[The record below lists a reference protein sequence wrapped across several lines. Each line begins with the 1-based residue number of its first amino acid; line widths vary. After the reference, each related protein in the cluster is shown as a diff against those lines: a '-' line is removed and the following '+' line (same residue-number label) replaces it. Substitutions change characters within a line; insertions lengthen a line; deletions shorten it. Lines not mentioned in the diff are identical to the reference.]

1 MSGADAGTTISGDS
15 RIRSGSPIDHSSSLP
30 KSSGGG
36 RSAGLPSGAPLSAQ
50 VAIFS
55 ISSSLSEMSSLN
67 CWMPMSFSMNHGGMA
82 PRLLRSAVRALMA
95 RAQGR
100 TCS

>member
-1 MSGADAGTTISGDS
+1 MV
-15 RIRSGSPIDHSSSLP
+15 HSSSLP

-36 RSAGLPSGAPLSAQ
+36 RSAGLPSGAPLSAHI
-50 VAIFS
+50 AIFS
-55 ISSSLSEMSSLN
+55 ISSSLREMSSLK

-82 PRLLRSAVRALMA
+82 PRLFRNCVRALMD

-100 TCS
+100 ACS